1 MSRRSLIGE
10 ALASNA
16 AVEPM
21 PDGAPTTPS
30 SPRSFTNRRLEG
42 FTEAARMVKRPTI
55 RLKPSE
61 CSIWPG
67 NARDYAL
74 LTEDR
79 VRSLIDSIQAENG
92 NRIPVVVRRTPNAQ
106 KQYELV
112 IGTRRHW
119 AIAWLNANHYPDI
132 ELVAIIEDLDD
143 EAAFRLA
150 DIENREREDIS
161 DLERG
166 ENYKAAVNAYY
177 DGVQARLADRV
188 KVSKSMLARYIGL
201 TEIPQT
207 IISAFSSPMDL
218 QVRHGD
224 KLLPALRTPAL
235 RDRMEEA
242 AKVIAAE
249 QAFRQSD
256 DHEPIGGA
264 DVVARYDIA
273 ARAVAEDRDRSE
285 GRDDRSSGPRS
296 VSCADDHAETNG
308 FVDGRHSRGAPA
320 SDRKGQDLETG
331 DAPMRWQI
339 ARISALPATLKS
351 GLLPFCFKDLY
362 VMSHA
367 WDDGRVGGNSS

>member
-10 ALASNA
+10 ALAAPAPSLVSDVEASQSGA
-16 AVEPM
+16 AR
-21 PDGAPTTPS
+21 T
-30 SPRSFTNRRLEG
+30 FTARRLEG

-92 NRIPVVVRRTPNAQ
+92 NRIPVVVRRTKNAALE
-106 KQYELV
+106 YELV

-119 AIAWLNANHYPDI
+119 AISWLNANHYPDI

-166 ENYKAAVNAYY
+166 ANYKAAVDAYY

-188 KVSKSMLARYIGL
+188 KLSKSMLSRYIGL
-201 TEIPQT
+201 TEIPQS
-207 IISAFSSPMDL
+207 IICAFSSPMDL

-224 KLLPALRTPAL
+224 KLLPALRNPVL
-235 RDRMEEA
+235 REKMEA
-242 AKVIAAE
+242 AAREIATE
-249 QAFRQSD
+249 QSFRQSGEE
-256 DHEPIGGA
+256 EPISGA
-264 DVVARYDIA
+264 DVVARLIKATTSRTGRVQKATIEANGSTIGQVERDR
-273 ARAVAEDRDRSE
+273 ARALTITLNPTNLS
-285 GRDDRSSGPRS
+285 
-296 VSCADDHAETNG
+296 ADDI
-308 FVDGRHSRGAPA
+308 
-320 SDRKGQDLETG
+320 LE
-331 DAPMRWQI
+331 ALRPLIERAKIMKRS
-339 ARISALPATLKS
+339 ARQ
-351 GLLPFCFKDLY
+351 
-362 VMSHA
+362 
-367 WDDGRVGGNSS
+367 